1 MATDAD
7 LVGEKQLFLKNIS
20 YVNEGKT
27 QFLQIRQDEK
37 NMLAK
42 TWKGIVKVHMYTRTL
57 ARSWMYNG
65 WPHPPPPG
73 CLSTNWMVPWGQVW
87 RMIIF

>member
-42 TWKGIVKVHMYTRTL
+42 TWRDSESAYVHPYTCTQL
-57 ARSWMYNG
+57 N
-65 WPHPPPPG
+65 
-73 CLSTNWMVPWGQVW
+73 V
-87 RMIIF
+87 